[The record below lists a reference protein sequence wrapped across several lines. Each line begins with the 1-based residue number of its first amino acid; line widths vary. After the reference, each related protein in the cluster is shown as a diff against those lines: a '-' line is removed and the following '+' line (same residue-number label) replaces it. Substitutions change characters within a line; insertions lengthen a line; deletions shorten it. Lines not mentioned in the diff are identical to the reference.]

1 MSGNTILVVEDESDI
16 REMLSFSLERAGY
29 SVVEAASAEEGL
41 RRPGGRP
48 AEPGETFSRPFL

>member
-29 SVVEAASAEEGL
+29 SVVEAANAEEGL
-41 RRPGGRP
+41 RRLEGPLPDQIGR
-48 AEPGETFSRPFL
+48 AHV